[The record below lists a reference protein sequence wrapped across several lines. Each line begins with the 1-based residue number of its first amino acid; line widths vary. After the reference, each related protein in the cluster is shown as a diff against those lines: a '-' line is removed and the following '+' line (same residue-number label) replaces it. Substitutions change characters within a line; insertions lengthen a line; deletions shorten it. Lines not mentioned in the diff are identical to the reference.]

1 MQTFVLAA
9 QKTLQSK
16 DGSVT
21 AAALVVDY
29 LFAYGV
35 ASFLYCLLN
44 IILAINVYTI
54 SSQGTPTTEVMQRSS
69 KVSKILRFQLTGV
82 FLALIV
88 IFSFGVMTAFM
99 TRSYYLNVITPDSN
113 RTSTSDNSSSTL
125 HHNAFVYDRQ
135 QQSSVTYAS
144 DGQQSLTASSIIPGN
159 VTTGEVPLL
168 ESKFSPSW
176 WIALTLLLANQAIE
190 ILVRIFGW
198 CLFLRLPKSME
209 RSASHTNSSHGAIVN
224 MLHHHA
230 HYGAIEELWRARC
243 RTCCKISGVATCYL
257 FGGREIDGG
266 EFNQIARI
274 LTDYFEDGGQLD
286 VVPSDIVMGFMLLW
300 RLQKQR
306 QVASRRELLAKASIS
321 ESKSS
326 SELVPTCSYDSIEEE
341 PETTLVVRQRQRQY
355 LNPSV
360 LHNELSPTEST
371 NSNEEQLRE
380 VTLIQP
386 KINHC
391 SPIYDDCLRNFLS
404 PDDESDRLTM
414 AEGARFGRHA
424 LAIYTWKL
432 FIYMKPIKGTCY
444 LAWPRQLFSAFTT
457 AVSTDDKS
465 ESYQACCNSINKLS
479 FRCVEGDNCLQ
490 LNETSLIAQAGLEE
504 TSDLVYARFDNG
516 LVETPHC
523 IIIDRKWKSIV
534 LSIRGSLSLEDCLI
548 DVLCDPESLEKLG
561 NDYGFAGEGEYCH
574 SGVVS
579 RVEWLHDNLER

>member
-1 MQTFVLAA
+1 LAT
-9 QKTLQSK
+9 KRTLKSE
-16 DGSVT
+16 DGS
-21 AAALVVDY
+21 ASALVVDY

-35 ASFLYCLLN
+35 ASLLYCLLN
-44 IILAINVYTI
+44 IILAVNVYII

-69 KVSKILRFQLTGV
+69 KISKILRFQLTGV
-82 FLALIV
+82 FISLII
-88 IFSFGVMTAFM
+88 IFSFGVMTASM
-99 TRSYYLNVITPDSN
+99 TRSYYLNVVTGDSN
-113 RTSTSDNSSSTL
+113 RTNGSDNNSSSL
-125 HHNAFVYDRQ
+125 DNSFVYDRQ
-135 QQSSVTYAS
+135 QSSVTYES
-144 DGQQSLTASSIIPGN
+144 NGQQSLTTSDVIGN
-159 VTTGEVPLL
+159 TTTGEVQQLNTN
-168 ESKFSPSW
+168 FSPSW
-176 WIALTLLLANQAIE
+176 WIALTFLLANQAIE
-190 ILVRIFGW
+190 ILARVFGW

-209 RSASHTNSSHGAIVN
+209 RSASHTNSSHGAIVH

-243 RTCCKISGVATCYL
+243 RTCCKISGVATCYF

-306 QVASRRELLAKASIS
+306 QVASRRELLPKVSIS
-321 ESKSS
+321 ESKSC
-326 SELVPTCSYDSIEEE
+326 SELGPACSYDSIEED
-341 PETTLVVRQRQRQY
+341 PEATLVLRQQQRHHGGY
-355 LNPSV
+355 GDS
-360 LHNELSPTEST
+360 
-371 NSNEEQLRE
+371 
-380 VTLIQP
+380 
-386 KINHC
+386 
-391 SPIYDDCLRNFLS
+391 LRNFLS

-414 AEGARFGRHA
+414 AEGARFCHHA

-444 LAWPRQLFSAFTT
+444 LAWPRQLFSTLDT
-457 AVSTDDKS
+457 AVSLDDKS
-465 ESYQACCNSINKLS
+465 ERYEACCNALNKLS

-490 LNETSLIAQAGLEE
+490 LNEASLIAQAGLEE
-504 TSDLVYARFDNG
+504 RSDLVYARFDNG

-548 DVLCDPESLEKLG
+548 DVLCDPESLGKLG

-579 RVEWLHDNLER
+579 RVEWLYDNLEK

>member
-1 MQTFVLAA
+1 LAT
-9 QKTLQSK
+9 KNTLKSE
-16 DGSVT
+16 DGSVS
-21 AAALVVDY
+21 ALVVDY
-29 LFAYGV
+29 LFGYGI
-35 ASFLYCLLN
+35 ASLLYCLLN
-44 IILAINVYTI
+44 IILAVNVYII

-69 KVSKILRFQLTGV
+69 KISKILRFQLTGV
-82 FLALIV
+82 FISLIV
-88 IFSFGVMTAFM
+88 IFSFGVMTASM
-99 TRSYYLNVITPDSN
+99 TRSYYLNVVVRDSN
-113 RTSTSDNSSSTL
+113 RTSSGDNSSSTL
-125 HHNAFVYDRQ
+125 DNSFLYDR
-135 QQSSVTYAS
+135 QQSSVTYERN
-144 DGQQSLTASSIIPGN
+144 GQQSLTTTDVIGN
-159 VTTGEVPLL
+159 TTTGEVQQFN
-168 ESKFSPSW
+168 SKFSPSW
-176 WIALTLLLANQAIE
+176 WIALTFLLANQAIE
-190 ILVRIFGW
+190 ILVRVFGW

-209 RSASHTNSSHGAIVN
+209 RSVSHTNSSHGAIVN

-243 RTCCKISGVATCYL
+243 RACCKISGVATCYF

-306 QVASRRELLAKASIS
+306 QVASRRELLAKVSIS

-326 SELVPTCSYDSIEEE
+326 SELVPACSYDSIEED
-341 PETTLVVRQRQRQY
+341 PEATLVLRQQQRQY

-360 LHNELSPTEST
+360 LHNELSPIEST
-371 NSNEEQLRE
+371 NSNEGQLRA
-380 VTLIQP
+380 VTHKQP
-386 KINHC
+386 QIYHGG
-391 SPIYDDCLRNFLS
+391 YDDLRNFLS

-444 LAWPRQLFSAFTT
+444 LAWPRQLFSTLTT
-457 AVSTDDKS
+457 AVSLDDKS
-465 ESYQACCNSINKLS
+465 ESYEACCNALNKLS

-504 TSDLVYARFDNG
+504 SSDLVYARFDNG

-561 NDYGFAGEGEYCH
+561 NDYGFSGEGEYCH

-579 RVEWLHDNLER
+579 RVEWLYNNLEK